1 MVRSGHVIRDL
12 DPSDER
18 DALQILKLQ
27 TVSYAV
33 EARLIGSWDIP
44 PVKDTVHTL
53 RQSGETFCGYFVEG
67 QLAGLLS
74 YKKEGDVLD
83 IHRLAVHPDH
93 FRKGI
98 ARSLIEHVE
107 RTAQPASK
115 AIVSTGAKNTPARS
129 LYLSMGFEEMEE
141 VEVVPGLRIA
151 RFEKPF

>member
-1 MVRSGHVIRDL
+1 VIREL

-18 DALQILKLQ
+18 EALRIVDLQ
-27 TVSYAV
+27 TASYAV

-44 PVKDTVHTL
+44 PLKDTVHTL
-53 RQSGETFCGYFVEG
+53 RRCRETFCGYFVEG
-67 QLAGLLS
+67 RLIGMLS
-74 YKKEGDVLD
+74 YKKVGDILD

-107 RTAQPASK
+107 RTAQPVSK

-129 LYLSMGFEEMEE
+129 LYLSIGFEETEE
-141 VEVVPGLRIA
+141 VEVIPGLRIV
-151 RFEKPF
+151 RFEKPL